1 MSAEALGVPHAREI
15 TGGKRRS
22 LTAVVPAA
30 ERGDQD
36 GPLERRTADH
46 PQLTH
51 GVSVRRGVRH
61 RAVTRPTVQAQTA
74 AARRDMDQHE
84 PPRQLV
90 PVLKLADA
98 SSARAAARG
107 ARPRPERARR
117 HALGSARASRAG
129 AGSVIPNAAV
139 ARTWSQTASSRFQKR
154 LISALSPGCGPAAV
168 ESVPV
173 TTRIPHAPA
182 RTSPASLS
190 HSGAGDST
198 RPRGIAPRLDRDH
211 HRAGEH
217 DEREQEVRRD
227 HQRVQVEP
235 DRQEAERSLRDRA
248 EEDQRRRPH
257 HPAAEPGRLP
267 ARRSR

>member
-1 MSAEALGVPHAREI
+1 M
-15 TGGKRRS
+15 
-22 LTAVVPAA
+22 
-30 ERGDQD
+30 
-36 GPLERRTADH
+36 
-46 PQLTH
+46 
-51 GVSVRRGVRH
+51 
-61 RAVTRPTVQAQTA
+61 
-74 AARRDMDQHE
+74 
-84 PPRQLV
+84 
-90 PVLKLADA
+90 
-98 SSARAAARG
+98 
-107 ARPRPERARR
+107 
-117 HALGSARASRAG
+117 
-129 AGSVIPNAAV
+129 IPNAAV

-173 TTRIPHAPA
+173 TTRTPQAPA

-190 HSGAGDST
+190 HVGGRRLDAAA
-198 RPRGIAPRLDRDH
+198 GIAPGLDRDH

-235 DRQEAERSLRDRA
+235 DRQEPERSLRDRA

-267 ARRSR
+267 RGDPGRRARARSERARRRGCRTRSSSARRSRGRTRLSGSRATTGRRGPSRSAGPPRR